1 MLAEAGYLLINNFA
15 LASSVNPRQI
25 CYYGEIGRH
34 KGLKIPRSKVRIGSS
49 PISSTIQDFVKVVI
63 IVYEALETYSIGS
76 PWLVLLAYGVLA
88 LVYFICKDL
97 NKVTDILL
105 SVMGIMFAGYGVL
118 VFVCECYLL
127 ASGADKSLSFI
138 VTAAILAVV
147 NILFGA
153 CVLFDRARNRV
164 SQAE

>member
-15 LASSVNPRQI
+15 LASLVNPRQI
-25 CYYGEIGRH
+25 CYCGGIGRH
-34 KGLKIPRSKVRIGSS
+34 KGLKIPRSEVRIGSS
-49 PISSTIQDFVKVVI
+49 PISSTIQDFLKVVMI
-63 IVYEALETYSIGS
+63 MYEALETYSFGS
-76 PWLVLLAYGVLA
+76 PLLVLLAYSLLA

-118 VFVCECYLL
+118 VLVCECYLL

-138 VTAAILAVV
+138 ATAAILAVV

-153 CVLFDRARNRV
+153 CAIFDRARNRV
-164 SQAE
+164 S

>member
-1 MLAEAGYLLINNFA
+1 M
-15 LASSVNPRQI
+15 NPRQI